1 MTLPDVNELYGTDER
16 CRQLLERLRW
26 PEGVQCPRCKDT
38 RVSRLKDYS
47 RFECVGCEY
56 QFTATS
62 GTIFHDSH
70 LPLTRWFLAVLLLV
84 EARKGMS
91 ASQLKRT
98 LWGQHKGSYKT
109 AWYLFHRIRAA
120 MASAERPLLDGTV
133 EMDETYIGG
142 KQHTYSKAG
151 YGDSNKQIVVGIRQ
165 RGGDLRF
172 FHATDVK
179 SGTLAK
185 YIQENVSTDVEVI
198 VTDELNAYPTAMKNI
213 DMTERHKTI
222 KHKAKVY
229 VDGDIHTNTV
239 ESAFSLLKRGIVGS
253 WHKISAKHL
262 PAYLAEMEF
271 RFNRRKRSDLFIDTL
286 RHMVTADPLTFQKL
300 TA

>member
-38 RVSRLKDYS
+38 RVSRLKKYG

-70 LPLTRWFLAVLLLV
+70 LPLTKWFLAVLLLV

-91 ASQLKRT
+91 ALQLKRT
-98 LWGQHKGSYKT
+98 LWGLHKGSYKT

-120 MASAERPLLDGTV
+120 MQSAERPMVSGTV
-133 EMDETYIGG
+133 ELDETYVGG
-142 KQHTYSKAG
+142 KKIGSGIYEAKKA
-151 YGDSNKQIVVGIRQ
+151 KEVVIGIRQ

-172 FHATDVK
+172 FDATDAK
-179 SGTLAK
+179 SRTLAK
-185 YIQENVSTDVEVI
+185 YIRENISDDVEVL
-198 VTDELNAYPTAMKNI
+198 VTDEWMAYPDAMRSTGMHTK
-213 DMTERHKTI
+213 HKTI
-222 KHKAKVY
+222 RHKGRVY

-239 ESAFSLLKRGIVGS
+239 ESAFSLLKRGIMGT

-286 RHMVTADPLTFQKL
+286 RHMVTADPLTFEKL